1 MSDAPQH
8 HGEHKI
14 AIVLSAE
21 LASGHAA
28 NVAACIAAG
37 LAAAQPGWSGLAL
50 ADAQGFRSAS
60 SSHLPIAV
68 LRAEAPTLAAMMQ
81 RLAAEDEAASG
92 VVSLF
97 PAYAQRVHNCEEYWA
112 RHRAADHTQEALL
125 GVGLAGAKRWVNR
138 LTGSMA
144 LWR

>member
-14 AIVLSAE
+14 AIVLSAD

-37 LAAAQPGWSGLAL
+37 LAAAQPGWAGLAL
-50 ADAQGFRSAS
+50 ADERDFRSAS

-68 LRAEAPTLAAMMQ
+68 LRAEGPMLAALML
-81 RLAAEDEAASG
+81 RLADDDLAPG

-138 LTGSMA
+138 LTGSMG